1 MREERGSRG
10 RDKERERGRERVCV
24 CSRNLCRLSRHDDRR
39 VVPGRAEQ
47 GESLPLMKWPPPSLS
62 PRQYIDYI
70 HVRPSPPSPLI
81 ISILPPSLSLFTR
94 SPSLFHSYL
103 SLSLLPLSPP
113 PTCLSPSYLSLFYLS
128 LSIPPP
134 SLPLTHLS
142 PSYLSLHVSKAVPQ
156 VTKGDIP

>member
-47 GESLPLMKWPPPSLS
+47 GESLPLMKWSPPSLS

-128 LSIPPP
+128 LYPSSIYP
-134 SLPLTHLS
+134 SYSSLSLLPLSACLQS
-142 PSYLSLHVSKAVPQ
+142 GAPGNQ
-156 VTKGDIP
+156 R

>member
-1 MREERGSRG
+1 M
-10 RDKERERGRERVCV
+10 CV

-81 ISILPPSLSLFTR
+81 ISILPPSLSLFLSLLTR
-94 SPSLFHSYL
+94 SPSFFHSYL

-128 LSIPPP
+128 LSLLRLSHLLI
-134 SLPLTHLS
+134 SLSLLPLSACLQS
-142 PSYLSLHVSKAVPQ
+142 GAPGNQ
-156 VTKGDIP
+156 R